1 MRQQRSAPHYHVAKM
16 SPAIKD
22 ARLSS
27 TQDTLLLSLERRL
40 QLHIQAET
48 NAVIMEKKHHQ
59 HQQDVDH
66 ASRNQTSAS
75 DDAGAATVKEF
86 LASFTRSQAAETNKG
101 PHGLSSEFEVFTAK
115 IDTDVASWDALYSHA
130 QQSFALVEDMETSH
144 AQVVAKTQ
152 ALYHSFENIL
162 QQVEALQTRVGV
174 IAAPLPYFTAIDGIA
189 QTLGFGVKFAPPSA
203 GSAALGSAEAAA
215 LNLAAGQPAVQVFQH
230 KRNVDPTSTRF
241 AETFE
246 KIDASVAYLEAHVS
260 MVILLMA
267 DSFTNALAS
276 FCA

>member
-1 MRQQRSAPHYHVAKM
+1 M
-16 SPAIKD
+16 SPALKD
-22 ARLSS
+22 ARLSG
-27 TQDTLLLSLERRL
+27 TQETLLLSLERRL

-48 NAVIMEKKHHQ
+48 NAVIMENKHHQ
-59 HQQDVDH
+59 HQQDVDLT
-66 ASRNQTSAS
+66 SRDQSVDEGA
-75 DDAGAATVKEF
+75 AATVKDF
-86 LASFTRSQAAETNKG
+86 LASFARAQAAEANQG
-101 PHGLSSEFEVFTAK
+101 GHGLSSEFEAFAAK
-115 IDTDVASWDALYSHA
+115 IEADVAAWNALYSHA
-130 QQSFALVEDMETSH
+130 HQSFALVEDMETSH

-215 LNLAAGQPAVQVFQH
+215 LSLTAGQPAVQVFQH
-230 KRNVDPTSTRF
+230 KRNVDPTNARF

-260 MVILLMA
+260 SMV
-267 DSFTNALAS
+267 SFSAPQARSLTFFVS
-276 FCA
+276 HV